1 MNENDLGQNCKDS
14 VKIIEASVD
23 NLINEDNPTKI
34 QLDNLNNLDWFELT
48 SLSDILQEY
57 LRSGPSRL
65 KWTCGLS
72 RMMKAMSAGILPGTR
87 SPSLAKVTLVPDFQP
102 GFTLMVST
110 WRVVL
115 IIMN

>member
-1 MNENDLGQNCKDS
+1 MNENDLGQNCKNS
-14 VKIIEASVD
+14 VKIIEAPVD
-23 NLINEDNPTKI
+23 LINEDNPTKI

-72 RMMKAMSAGILPGTR
+72 RMMNTMSAGILLGAW
-87 SPSLAKVTLVPDFQP
+87 SPSRWNVILVPDFQP

-110 WRVVL
+110 
-115 IIMN
+115 